1 MKKQNTDI
9 ESLQTTL
16 LNEISYN
23 LELFEKNTG
32 MLLFV
37 ITDADLSLNRYC
49 LWSRDYWIHVLI
61 NTNNSDLFI
70 KKEYNVILTRYTYT
84 PWWTRFKW
92 AWLCALKVAHSF
104 HLVTFFTSISDDG
117 VQAIFIIVFASNTT
131 LQSNVFMVSYI
142 RGFAT
147 DS

>member
-32 MLLFV
+32 MFLFV

-49 LWSRDYWIHVLI
+49 L
-61 NTNNSDLFI
+61 
-70 KKEYNVILTRYTYT
+70 
-84 PWWTRFKW
+84 
-92 AWLCALKVAHSF
+92 
-104 HLVTFFTSISDDG
+104 
-117 VQAIFIIVFASNTT
+117 
-131 LQSNVFMVSYI
+131 
-142 RGFAT
+142 
-147 DS
+147 

>member
-9 ESLQTTL
+9 ESLQATL

-23 LELFEKNTG
+23 LELFENTG

-37 ITDADLSLNRYC
+37 ITDTDLSLNRYC
-49 LWSRDYWIHVLI
+49 LWSRDYWIHVLT

-70 KKEYNVILTRYTYT
+70 KKKKCNVTLTTYTYT

-92 AWLCALKVAHSF
+92 AWLCAIKVAHSF